1 MSLKEGKLSK
11 AEKEFEK
18 TIEDVR
24 NGKKVSAEKLAR
36 YISGAS
42 MPAEIYEELIAK
54 YEAIQNEKSHKKLQI
69 SKKKKTI
76 RIILCV
82 ILLSSLVAG
91 AVIYHF
97 NAIEKAYADGNSWGQ
112 HIGYKQGQKAGYDKG
127 YAYYEK
133 IKDEYEFYHEYA
145 VRVTT
150 TGKKY
155 HRYDCYHAKDK
166 SFYIYNISTAEA
178 KGYTPCLDCYD

>member
-1 MSLKEGKLSK
+1 
-11 AEKEFEK
+11 
-18 TIEDVR
+18 
-24 NGKKVSAEKLAR
+24 
-36 YISGAS
+36 
-42 MPAEIYEELIAK
+42 
-54 YEAIQNEKSHKKLQI
+54 
-69 SKKKKTI
+69 
-76 RIILCV
+76 
-82 ILLSSLVAG
+82 LSSLVAG